1 MIVFLFVCLALTA
14 MVIFQEGK
22 DQRLGAIAGMGDTFW
37 GQNRGRSFEG
47 RIVKLTAV
55 AAGVFLALALI
66 LNALPAG
73 RGNSGAVQVSP
84 ETETESVIPAETEAG
99 MTFETETDTGVMTEA
114 DASAR

>member
-1 MIVFLFVCLALTA
+1 MRTLLMIVFLFVCLALTA

-84 ETETESVIPAETEAG
+84 ETETETG
-99 MTFETETDTGVMTEA
+99 MTFETETDTGAMTEA